1 MDEALQVSFT
11 HVSLSWHMHDSEGW
25 KFDSPEDIT
34 DDIDKLILH
43 QISHIEYD
51 CFMFQSHLD

>member
-11 HVSLSWHMHDSEGW
+11 HVSLSWHMTAEGW
-25 KFDSPEDIT
+25 KFDSPEDIA

-43 QISHIEYD
+43 QISHIECD